1 MKVLH
6 IETGRHLYGG
16 ARQVLYLLEGL
27 AAHGVDSVLVC
38 PEGSAI
44 ETAAGALA
52 RVVPLALG
60 GDVDLAS
67 IGRMRR
73 VMRAER
79 PDIVH
84 LHSRRGA
91 DTLGALATVGLPPR
105 VVLSRRVDNPE
116 SALAIALK
124 YRLVDHV
131 VTISNAIAGVLKRQ
145 GISPDKLS
153 CVPSAV
159 PAEPWSAPASRS
171 ALCAEFSL
179 PSDGHLVGMAAQFI
193 PRKGHDVLIEALR
206 RIVDP
211 LPDVHVVL
219 FGKGPVQE
227 AVQRRVDD
235 EGLGRHVTFAGF
247 RDDLPTWLGSLDLL
261 VHPARAEG
269 LGVALLQA
277 AAAGTAMVASNAGGI
292 PEIVIDGRTG
302 WLVPPDD
309 PAALAEAMIEA
320 LTDGPARAARAA
332 AARAHVT
339 ERFSVAAMTLGNLEV
354 YRRLLG
360 EAASPA

>member
-6 IETGRHLYGG
+6 IESGRHLYGG
-16 ARQVLYLLEGL
+16 ARQVLYLLQGL
-27 AAHGVDSVLVC
+27 AERGVSNALVC
-38 PEGSAI
+38 PTGSAI
-44 ETAAGALA
+44 EAAAAGQAHIE
-52 RVVPLALG
+52 PLALG

-67 IGRMRR
+67 IGRIRR
-73 VMRAER
+73 VIRAVG

-91 DTLGALATVGLPPR
+91 DTFGALAAVGLPAR

-124 YRLVDHV
+124 YRLYDHV
-131 VTISNAIAGVLKRQ
+131 VTISKAISRVLERQ
-145 GISPDKLS
+145 GVAGDKLT
-153 CVPSAV
+153 CVPDAV
-159 PAEPWSAPASRS
+159 VADEWLTPQSRQ

-179 PSDGHLVGMAAQFI
+179 DPDALVVGMAAQFI
-193 PRKGHDVLIEALR
+193 PRKGHDVLIRALR

-211 LPDVHVVL
+211 LPNVHVLL

-227 AVQRRVDD
+227 PMQRIVEA
-235 EGLGRHVTFAGF
+235 EGLTRHVTFAGY
-247 RDDLPTWLGSLDLL
+247 RNDLPSWLGALDLV

-277 AAAGTAMVASNAGGI
+277 ACAGVAIVASHAGGI
-292 PEIVIDGRTG
+292 PEVVLDGQTG

-309 PAALAEAMIEA
+309 PAVLAQAMLAA
-320 LTDGPARAARAA
+320 LTDAPQRQARAA

-339 ERFSVAAMTLGNLEV
+339 EHFSMDAMTVGNLAV
-354 YRRLLG
+354 YKQLLEG
-360 EAASPA
+360 AR